1 MSVMTAWC
9 GALATMSRRFKVRDS
24 FSDGFV
30 TSTGLAEGCAL
41 SCYGMLLLDDIM
53 HRYMAVQYPLLRVLS
68 FVDNW
73 DFLTWSA
80 DAAIQQL
87 TALLEFANLTD
98 LTVDR
103 EKTYA
108 WSTCAQVRTAL
119 RGQGLKVMHATK
131 DLGAHVAFSRKRTNR
146 TVTQRLDDLSQFWP
160 KLRSSKAGYQSKLRA
175 LRTVAWPR
183 GLFAVESAPVS
194 DSTWLT
200 IRRQANHAL

>member
-1 MSVMTAWC
+1 
-9 GALATMSRRFKVRDS
+9 MSRRFKVRDS

-53 HRYMAVQYPLLRVLS
+53 HRYMAAQYPLLRVLS

-103 EKTYA
+103 EKT
-108 WSTCAQVRTAL
+108 L
-119 RGQGLKVMHATK
+119 LGLLVHRCG
-131 DLGAHVAFSRKRTNR
+131 L
-146 TVTQRLDDLSQFWP
+146 LSE
-160 KLRSSKAGYQSKLRA
+160 ARA
-175 LRTVAWPR
+175 
-183 GLFAVESAPVS
+183 
-194 DSTWLT
+194 
-200 IRRQANHAL
+200 